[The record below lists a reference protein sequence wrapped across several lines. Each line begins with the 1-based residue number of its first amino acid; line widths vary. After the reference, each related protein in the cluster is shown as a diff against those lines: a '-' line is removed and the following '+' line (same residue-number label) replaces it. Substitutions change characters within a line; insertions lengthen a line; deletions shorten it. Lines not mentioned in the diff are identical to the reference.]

1 MLNKQLKDRSQFLEP
16 TINCSPSSSQFEI
29 KLGNSNMLGRIVI
42 YFIAAFCFG
51 WGSLATDLNVT
62 DRVVCILSLLSPGT
76 PPSFILSPL
85 PLPSPLCWFVFSHVI
100 QRPRN
105 REAESWDAAE
115 QIHSLF
121 NAERHQDVQQSQ
133 ATHVTHR
140 PITNRSRDSG
150 AEVRAIVLLSYVT
163 LPFNVGRPFCLM
175 DVSQWLH
182 NFQPKRPKL
191 CMHIPEQCL

>member
-1 MLNKQLKDRSQFLEP
+1 MGNASQINRSRDSVRVERRF
-16 TINCSPSSSQFEI
+16 
-29 KLGNSNMLGRIVI
+29 
-42 YFIAAFCFG
+42 
-51 WGSLATDLNVT
+51 DLNES
-62 DRVVCILSLLSPGT
+62 DIGEVCCTSLRLSALVEDHSPPILMSLIVLSAFSFFYPLTLLPPG
-76 PPSFILSPL
+76 SFILSP

-105 REAESWDAAE
+105 REAESWNSAE

-140 PITNRSRDSG
+140 PITNRSCDSG